1 MRSWFKSGLPG
12 ILLLLAPLALL
23 SPVLLRGEALFWGTP
38 ALQFTPWRELAWE
51 SLRAGSLPLWNPGS
65 GMGAPLFANYQSAL
79 AYPPTWL
86 LFLLSSLGGV
96 EWSAWGQGVLV
107 VLHWIIAAAG
117 MARLAGGLGLGRL
130 AQALS
135 GLAFGLGGYLVS
147 RAGFLSI
154 NATIAWLPWLVHYA
168 GQVAS
173 PALRRGEPWLRAWLK
188 LGLVCGLLLLAGHAQ
203 TAWYACLLAVL
214 WGGYWG
220 WLDRV
225 SASGVGE
232 PGERRGSSGLR
243 IADFA
248 KGLFYLGLGLAFG
261 AALAAIQ
268 LVPTLEYLAQS
279 QRAAEI
285 DFEYAMTYSFWPW
298 RFLTLLAPDLFG
310 SPVSGDYWGYAN
322 YWEDAL
328 YLGLLP
334 LLLALSALV
343 GWLFKRPAY
352 CKGGEPSGG
361 EAGKLSPRLEA
372 IPFLLVLMVV
382 SFVLALGKNTPLFPW
397 LYRHVPTFDM
407 FQAPTRFAVWAS
419 FALALLAGFGAQ
431 VWRRPTRRA
440 LYWTRLGTAGA
451 VAVMIGAGLA
461 WYLMGEVSPT
471 FIRATALA
479 GLWGVGAGVLSLLA
493 PPSDENGASPPGEVR
508 AEVTAWHW
516 AVVVFVSADLIL
528 AGWGLNPGIDP
539 AFYST
544 PPPAAAAV
552 TEQLAG
558 RRLYLSTTDEQALK
572 FERFL
577 RFDSFDPGED
587 WSGMRAVFLPNLN
600 LLDGIPMLNN
610 FDPLI
615 PGRYE
620 TWMEALS
627 SAQGKVLAN
636 MLDISG
642 AGGIEALGTE
652 ALGTEALDPEGL
664 DSQTASGVG
673 FESLP
678 GDTGMRARWVACA
691 IPASSG
697 EAALG
702 AILEGSFDPQ
712 QAIVVAGMGSNDRFV
727 CPAEPG
733 EGDVELVAEA
743 ADRLV
748 YRLSADSAGW
758 LLLADTWYPGWQAF
772 VDGEGQPIY
781 RANYLFRAVP
791 VGAGEHELV
800 FTYRPTSF
808 WSGAII
814 SLLAWAFLALVGL
827 RFKRRYRLKCQGEKT
842 NCLP

>member
-1 MRSWFKSGLPG
+1 MRTWIKTGLPG
-12 ILLLLAPLALL
+12 ILLLLAPLVLL
-23 SPVLLRGEALFWGTP
+23 SPVLFRGEALFWGTP
-38 ALQFTPWRELAWE
+38 ALQFTPWREIAWE
-51 SLRAGSLPLWNPGS
+51 SLRAGSLPLWNPDS

-86 LFLLSSLGGV
+86 LFLLSSVGGV
-96 EWSAWGQGVLV
+96 EWSAWGQAVLV
-107 VLHWIIAAAG
+107 VSHWIIAAAG
-117 MARLAGGLGLGRL
+117 MACLAGSLGLGRL
-130 AQALS
+130 AQAVS

-173 PALRRGEPWLRAWLK
+173 PVLRRGEPWLGAWLK
-188 LGLVCGLLLLAGHAQ
+188 LALVCGLLLLAGHAQ
-203 TAWYACLLAVL
+203 TSWYACLLAVL

-220 WLDRV
+220 WLAGV
-225 SASGVGE
+225 SAENGKE
-232 PGERRGSSGLR
+232 YGERRTSISLR
-243 IADFA
+243 IAVLA
-248 KGLFYLGLGLAFG
+248 KVLLRLGLGLALG

-268 LVPTLEYLAQS
+268 LIPTAEYLAQS
-279 QRAAEI
+279 QRAADI

-298 RFLTLLAPDLFG
+298 RILTLFAPDLFG

-334 LLLALSALV
+334 LLLALSALA
-343 GWLFKRPAY
+343 GWLFRRPAY
-352 CKGGEPSGG
+352 RQQGESSG
-361 EAGKLSPRLEA
+361 ADIAKIYPRQEA
-372 IPFLLVLMVV
+372 IPFLLVLLVV
-382 SFVLALGKNTPLFPW
+382 SFILALGNNTPIFPW

-479 GLWGVGAGVLSLLA
+479 GLWGVGAGILSLIA
-493 PPSDENGASPPGEVR
+493 PPSSNNDANQPGVAPGEII
-508 AEVTAWHW
+508 AWHW
-516 AVVVFVSADLIL
+516 AVAVFVSADLIL

-544 PPPAAAAV
+544 SPPAAAEIR
-552 TEQLAG
+552 EQLAG
-558 RRLYLSTTDEQALK
+558 RRLYLSAPDEQALK

-587 WSGMRAVFLPNLN
+587 WAHMRAAFLPNLN

-610 FDPLI
+610 FDPLV
-615 PGRYE
+615 PGRFE
-620 TWMEALS
+620 PWMEALS
-627 SAQGKVLAN
+627 TAQGAVLEN
-636 MLDISG
+636 MLDMSG
-642 AGGIEALGTE
+642 AGGVER
-652 ALGTEALDPEGL
+652 LDP
-664 DSQTASGVG
+664 QAASGVG

-678 GDTGMRARWVACA
+678 GATGQRARWVACA
-691 IPASSG
+691 RQVGDG
-697 EAALG
+697 EAALQ
-702 AILEGSFDPQ
+702 AILEGTFDPRQ
-712 QAIVVAGMGSNDRFV
+712 SIVVEKNEANEISD

-733 EGDVELVAEA
+733 TGSVTLEAEQA
-743 ADRLV
+743 GRLV
-748 YRLSADSAGW
+748 YRLSADSDGW
-758 LLLADTWYPGWQAF
+758 LLLADTWYPGWGAF
-772 VDGEGQPIY
+772 QDGEQRPIY

-791 VGAGEHELV
+791 VEAGEHELV
-800 FTYRPTSF
+800 FAYRPVSF
-808 WSGAII
+808 WSGGLI

-827 RFKRRYRLKCQGEKT
+827 REKS
-842 NCLP
+842 